1 MAIKTKNLILVAL
14 FAALT
19 AVGAFIKI
27 PIGPVPITLQVM
39 FTALAGVLLGPYLGA
54 LSQIVYVVLGLVGLP
69 IFTTGG
75 GPGYVLTPTFGYL
88 IGFIVAAFIIGLI
101 TRRQQKLSFPIAL
114 LACLIGLL
122 VIYAIGVPYLYL
134 ILHNVA
140 HTPLPFSKTVIIG
153 FVVFLPGDIA
163 KSVLVSLL
171 GVKILPILR
180 LNRNH

>member
-1 MAIKTKNLILVAL
+1 
-14 FAALT
+14 
-19 AVGAFIKI
+19 
-27 PIGPVPITLQVM
+27 
-39 FTALAGVLLGPYLGA
+39 
-54 LSQIVYVVLGLVGLP
+54 
-69 IFTTGG
+69 
-75 GPGYVLTPTFGYL
+75 
-88 IGFIVAAFIIGLI
+88 LI